1 MLNREINK
9 TTKRHTNAEG
19 NNEGMAEKDADE
31 FKTDS
36 CCLFN
41 NNVNDRACTDDRKNK
56 RKKMFMKIIKDEM
69 TTDVNGL
76 HEKEE
81 ALQIDMKRD

>member
-1 MLNREINK
+1 
-9 TTKRHTNAEG
+9 
-19 NNEGMAEKDADE
+19 MAEKDADE

-56 RKKMFMKIIKDEM
+56 RKKTFMKIIKDEM

-81 ALQIDMKRD
+81 ALQIDMKRDWKWPAYLIQALLHSMSPKTLV